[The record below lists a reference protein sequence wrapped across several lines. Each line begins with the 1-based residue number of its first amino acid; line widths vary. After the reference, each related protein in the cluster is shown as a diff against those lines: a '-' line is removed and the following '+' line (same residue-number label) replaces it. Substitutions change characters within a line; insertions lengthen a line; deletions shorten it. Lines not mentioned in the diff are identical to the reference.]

1 MSNEPST
8 SKKRKHRE
16 GGEEED
22 GGDDDRGE
30 GTSSSGAFLVL
41 RSRHGLFIQAF
52 SIGTQA

>member
-22 GGDDDRGE
+22 GGDDDKGE

-41 RSRHGLFIQAF
+41 RSRYGLFIQAF